1 MEGVRGCPK
10 VGILEKPRM
19 PSPFPRTRAVLLTVS
34 LASFLGCGSSHEP
47 TSSSSSGAPAFP
59 ATPLATV
66 VTMSGQLHVEVRT
79 IPQPPSRGL
88 NTMELAI
95 RDASGA
101 PSAGLTISVVPWMTS
116 MGHGASVTPTATES
130 APGSYVVTDVDFAMP
145 GTWEMR
151 TTLSGPVND
160 YVAFQFQI
168 P

>member
-1 MEGVRGCPK
+1 MLAPSQR
-10 VGILEKPRM
+10 PRSALM
-19 PSPFPRTRAVLLTVS
+19 TVA
-34 LASFLGCGSSHEP
+34 LAGLIACGSSREP

-59 ATPLATV
+59 ATPLTTV

-79 IPQPPSRGL
+79 LPQPPSRGL

-116 MGHGASVTPTATES
+116 MGHGASVTPTATET

-160 YVAFQFQI
+160 YVAFQFKI

>member
-1 MEGVRGCPK
+1 MLPLSKRP
-10 VGILEKPRM
+10 L
-19 PSPFPRTRAVLLTVS
+19 TVLLAVALTG
-34 LASFLGCGSSHEP
+34 LAGCGASGEP

-88 NTMELAI
+88 NTMELAV

-101 PSAGLTISVVPWMTS
+101 PSAGLTLSVVPWMTS
-116 MGHGASVTPTATES
+116 MGHGASVTPTATET
-130 APGSYVVTDVDFAMP
+130 APGTYVVTDVDFAMP

-151 TTLSGPVND
+151 TTISGPVTD
-160 YVAFQFQI
+160 YVAFPFQI